1 MIKLMGSVYIHILM
15 EHNMKGIGKKINKK
29 EMEKKNG
36 LMVPV
41 MKENIKKERNQDMGN
56 LNGLMVVLMKEIL
69 RIIILMAKEHIHG
82 EIEDNMLEIG
92 KIIK

>member
-1 MIKLMGSVYIHILM
+1 
-15 EHNMKGIGKKINKK
+15 MKDFGKKINKN
-29 EMEKKNG
+29 EMEKKSG
-36 LMVPV
+36 LMVLV